1 MPFAKTASAAG
12 GCPQESFAGIRYKGI
27 GGSPRAQ
34 AGSFPMTNTVN
45 MLLDVGVPI
54 SVQLGQTRMSI
65 RDLLNLKKGSLVQLS
80 RMAGEPVD
88 VFIKDKMLA
97 KGEITVVDDKL
108 SVRIGQLYGEKEKF
122 KHL

>member
-1 MPFAKTASAAG
+1 MANS
-12 GCPQESFAGIRYKGI
+12 I
-27 GGSPRAQ
+27 
-34 AGSFPMTNTVN
+34 N
-45 MLLDVGVPI
+45 MVLDVDVPI

-65 RDLLNLKKGSLVQLS
+65 RELLSLKKNSLVQLN

-88 VFIKDKMLA
+88 VFIKDKILA
-97 KGEITVVDDKL
+97 KGEITVVNDKL

>member
-1 MPFAKTASAAG
+1 
-12 GCPQESFAGIRYKGI
+12 
-27 GGSPRAQ
+27 
-34 AGSFPMTNTVN
+34 MTNTIK
-45 MLLDVGVPI
+45 MLLDVDMPI
-54 SVQLGQTRMSI
+54 SVQLGQTRMSV
-65 RDLLNLKKGSLVQLS
+65 RSLLDLKKGSLVQLN

-88 VFIKDKMLA
+88 VYISGKLMA